1 MTQSQCT
8 SRTATARKYDYASKI
23 MPQQDFSKLSE
34 SELLEALTAEMR
46 SLHANRIGMRLEIE
60 PSVAFSVVA
69 MCQLGL
75 RHPQAGAG
83 AGANRVREFIEYAR
97 AKFEPFAPAVS
108 EAIRRG
114 DDSAHDHE
122 PREQAP
128 A

>member
-1 MTQSQCT
+1 
-8 SRTATARKYDYASKI
+8 

-46 SLHANRIGMRLEIE
+46 ALYEKRAGMRLEIE

-83 AGANRVREFIEYAR
+83 ASADLVREFIEYTR
-97 AKFEPFAPAVS
+97 AKFEPLAPAVS

-114 DDSAHDHE
+114 KHD
-122 PREQAP
+122 Q
-128 A
+128 